1 MIAAILAPAIAS
13 PRILA
18 QAGSS
23 SSQSAATSAAKTG
36 TATASQKL
44 DINSA
49 SKEELEALPGIG
61 EAYAQKIIAN
71 RPYRTKRDLV
81 AKKIIPQSTYD
92 KIQDRITAHQT
103 TGSTAKP
110 SGKCPGIRSQD
121 PVAKSPESWRDFGV
135 SHGGFPHPDLDTAA
149 ISTQFRKAVHQRC
162 ASFVHG
168 DFDAPVENP
177 QSSA

>member
-1 MIAAILAPAIAS
+1 MRKVYAWMIAAILALAIAS

-23 SSQSAATSAAKTG
+23 SPHSAAPSAAKTG
-36 TATASQKL
+36 TSTTSQKL

-49 SKEELEALPGIG
+49 SKEELDALPGIG

-81 AKKIIPQSTYD
+81 TKKIVPQATYD

-110 SGKCPGIRSQD
+110 SGK
-121 PVAKSPESWRDFGV
+121 
-135 SHGGFPHPDLDTAA
+135 
-149 ISTQFRKAVHQRC
+149 
-162 ASFVHG
+162 
-168 DFDAPVENP
+168 
-177 QSSA
+177 